1 MAGAVG
7 DSATVLG
14 NDRPRTGIGAVREQC
29 RFRFEDEDTGLINN
43 RQQGRRRGRGNGP
56 QRPGGGGGQGQ
67 RDSGNRIDSR
77 ARGNAAQLL
86 EKYKNMARDAQMS
99 GDRVNTEYYLQ
110 FADHYFR
117 VLADQRG
124 RNEEQGQGQQRR
136 QRDDFDQFDP
146 FDDFG
151 DEGEPVR
158 ADEMQRAQEG
168 DRQQAERQQRDDR
181 GQRDD
186 RSRDDRQRDGR
197 DDRPRDDRPREFNQR
212 DERPRYERDE
222 RQRDDRPQRQ
232 PRDERPR
239 FERAE
244 RRPVEARDDSRGD
257 DRRYQR
263 PTQAPVA
270 NQVPVA
276 NDVDVPQ
283 PSPTDAPASTVT
295 PQQDVPPVSDVQG
308 EEAPRRRTR
317 TRKPR
322 EDAAETAA
330 PVEALG
336 ADRLPPALGLVPARE
351 TGDASAATGD
361 EASAEAP
368 KPRRR
373 RIVRAASGEA
383 TPAE

>member
-1 MAGAVG
+1 VHQ
-7 DSATVLG
+7 V
-14 NDRPRTGIGAVREQC
+14 GAVREQC
-29 RFRFEDEDTGLINN
+29 RFRFEDEDTLLINN

-56 QRPGGGGGQGQ
+56 QRPGGGGQGQ

-124 RNEEQGQGQQRR
+124 RNEEQGQQRR
-136 QRDDFDQFDP
+136 QQRDDFDQFDP

-168 DRQQAERQQRDDR
+168 DRQGGERQQSDR
-181 GQRDD
+181 QQNDRQYGDRQYGD
-186 RSRDDRQRDGR
+186 RSARDDRQRD
-197 DDRPRDDRPREFNQR
+197 NR
-212 DERPRYERDE
+212 DERPRYDRDE
-222 RQRDDRPQRQ
+222 RQRDGRDGREDRQQRQ
-232 PRDERPR
+232 PREDRPR
-239 FERAE
+239 FDRD
-244 RRPVEARDDSRGD
+244 RRPVEARDDE
-257 DRRYQR
+257 RRFQR

-270 NQVPVA
+270 N
-276 NDVDVPQ
+276 DVDTPPADLPAANAVASQDHAPVN
-283 PSPTDAPASTVT
+283 DAQA
-295 PQQDVPPVSDVQG
+295 

-322 EDAAETAA
+322 DEAADTGVQ
-330 PVEALG
+330 VEALG
-336 ADRLPPALGLVPARE
+336 ADRLPPALGLVRQEGA
-351 TGDASAATGD
+351 DAPTSAVDDIA
-361 EASAEAP
+361 AEAP

-373 RIVRAASGEA
+373 RIARAASGEA

>member
-1 MAGAVG
+1 M
-7 DSATVLG
+7 
-14 NDRPRTGIGAVREQC
+14 
-29 RFRFEDEDTGLINN
+29 INN

-56 QRPGGGGGQGQ
+56 QRPGGGGQGQ

-124 RNEEQGQGQQRR
+124 RNEDQGQQRR
-136 QRDDFDQFDP
+136 QQRDDFDQFDP

-158 ADEMQRAQEG
+158 ADEVQRAQESDRQQQN
-168 DRQQAERQQRDDR
+168 DRQQAERQQSDR
-181 GQRDD
+181 QQGD
-186 RSRDDRQRDGR
+186 RQYGDRQYGERQQGERSARDDRQRSDR
-197 DDRPRDDRPREFNQR
+197 DERPRYDRDDRPREGR
-212 DERPRYERDE
+212 ED
-222 RQRDDRPQRQ
+222 RQQRQ
-232 PRDERPR
+232 PREERPR
-239 FERAE
+239 FERD
-244 RRPVEARDDSRGD
+244 RRPVEARDDE
-257 DRRYQR
+257 RRLQR

-270 NQVPVA
+270 N
-276 NDVDVPQ
+276 DVDTPPSDLADVP
-283 PSPTDAPASTVT
+283 ALNAALA
-295 PQQDVPPVSDVQG
+295 QDVPPVSDAQV

-322 EDAAETAA
+322 EDAAEAA

-336 ADRLPPALGLVPARE
+336 ADRLPPALGLVPLRNE
-351 TGDASAATGD
+351 SAAGEESNAPTSATD
-361 EASAEAP
+361 DAAAEAP

>member
-1 MAGAVG
+1 M
-7 DSATVLG
+7 
-14 NDRPRTGIGAVREQC
+14 
-29 RFRFEDEDTGLINN
+29 INN

-56 QRPGGGGGQGQ
+56 QRPGGGGQGQ

-124 RNEEQGQGQQRR
+124 RNEDQGQQRR
-136 QRDDFDQFDP
+136 QQRDDFDQFDP

-168 DRQQAERQQRDDR
+168 DRQGGERQQSDRQQNDRPQNDRQYGDRQYGERSARDDR
-181 GQRDD
+181 P
-186 RSRDDRQRDGR
+186 RSDRDDRQRD
-197 DDRPRDDRPREFNQR
+197 DRQR
-212 DERPRYERDE
+212 DSRDE
-222 RQRDDRPQRQ
+222 RQREGREDRQQRQ
-232 PRDERPR
+232 PREERPR
-239 FERAE
+239 FDRD
-244 RRPVEARDDSRGD
+244 RRPVEARDDE
-257 DRRYQR
+257 RRFQR

-270 NQVPVA
+270 N
-276 NDVDVPQ
+276 DVDTP
-283 PSPTDAPASTVT
+283 PSEAPA
-295 PQQDVPPVSDVQG
+295 PNAAPAQDLPPVSDVQA

-322 EDAAETAA
+322 EDAGDTAA
-330 PVEALG
+330 PAEALG
-336 ADRLPPALGLVPARE
+336 ADRLPPALGLVPSRQDVAARDDE
-351 TGDASAATGD
+351 DVPAPAGDDAA
-361 EASAEAP
+361 AEAP